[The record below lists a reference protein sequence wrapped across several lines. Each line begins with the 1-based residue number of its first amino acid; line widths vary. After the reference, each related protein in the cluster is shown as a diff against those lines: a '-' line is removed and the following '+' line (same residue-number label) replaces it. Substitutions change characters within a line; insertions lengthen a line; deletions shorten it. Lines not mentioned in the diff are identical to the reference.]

1 MQILKPVFSENP
13 PSVRDALWIK
23 PVQDGFEAYILNGG
37 KWVPQKIGNEVPALN
52 TEGLKAEIVG
62 SVKDKKSANTI
73 NGAKKYAEDVMEAVV
88 GKASDTS
95 ADMTLHGLKAY
106 VDEQMKEIFS

>member
-1 MQILKPVFSENP
+1 M
-13 PSVRDALWIK
+13 RDALWIK

-37 KWVPQKIGNEVPALN
+37 KWVSQKIGNEVPALN

-73 NGAKKYAEDVMEAVV
+73 NGAKKYAEDVKDTVV
-88 GKASDTS
+88 GRAGDT
-95 ADMTLHGLKAY
+95 ATDLTLYGLKAY
-106 VDEQMKEIFS
+106 VDEQVKGILE

>member
-1 MQILKPVFSENP
+1 MQILKPVLSENP
-13 PSVRDALWIK
+13 PMVKDALWIK
-23 PVQDGFEAYILNGG
+23 PVQGGFEAYVLIGG
-37 KWVPQKIGNEVPALN
+37 SWVSQKAGAAAID
-52 TEGLKAEIVG
+52 TTDLKSEIIG

-73 NGAKKYAEDVMEAVV
+73 NGAKKYAEDVKEAVV

-95 ADMTLHGLKAY
+95 TDMTLHGLKSY